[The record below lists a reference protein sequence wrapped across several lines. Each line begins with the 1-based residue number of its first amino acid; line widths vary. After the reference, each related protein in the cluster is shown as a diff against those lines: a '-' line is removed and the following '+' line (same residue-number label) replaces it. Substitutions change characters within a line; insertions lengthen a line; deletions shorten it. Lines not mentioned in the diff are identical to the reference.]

1 VPEVAV
7 KFGTLIFFTDETIA
21 VDTLARELEDRGFES
36 LWVPEH
42 THIPASRAT
51 PYPGGE
57 IPREYV
63 RVLDPYVALT
73 AAAAA
78 TSQLRLATGVC
89 LLAQHDPITLAK
101 TVATLDFISRG
112 RVMLGVGL
120 GWNIEEMRNHG
131 VDPGVRRSIVR
142 EKVLAMQGLWTHD
155 EFGFE
160 GKYVQFEPSWS
171 WPKPVQRPR
180 LPVHMGG
187 AGGPLGFRHLAEYAD
202 GWLPD
207 MTVLTPQR
215 VERKLAEIR
224 QACESIGRD
233 PATVQVSMIA
243 AQPQAAM
250 IEQYAGLGADRC
262 VFLLPSV
269 GADEA
274 RRALDQ
280 FGEAIERA
288 AFALPAS

>member
-1 VPEVAV
+1 M
-7 KFGTLIFFTDETIA
+7 KFGVLTFFTDETIG
-21 VDTLARELEDRGFES
+21 VDTLARELENRGYES
-36 LWVPEH
+36 VWVPEH
-42 THIPASRAT
+42 THIPTIRTT

-57 IPREYV
+57 IPREYL

-73 AAAAA
+73 VAAAA
-78 TSQLRLATGVC
+78 TTKLTLATGVC

-101 TVATLDFISRG
+101 TVATLDFISQG
-112 RVMLGVGL
+112 RVLLGVGL

-142 EKVLAMQGLWTHD
+142 EKVLAMQGLWAHD

-160 GKYVQFEPSWS
+160 GKYVNFEPSWS

-187 AGGPLGFRHLAEYAD
+187 AGGPLGFAHLAEYAD

-207 MTVLTPQR
+207 MTVLTPEQL
-215 VERKLAEIR
+215 ENKLVEIR
-224 QACESIGRD
+224 EACESIGRD
-233 PATVQVSMIA
+233 PGAVQITAIA
-243 AQPQAAM
+243 ATPQARM
-250 IEQYAGLGADRC
+250 IEQYVRLGVDRC

-274 RRALDQ
+274 REALDRFDTAVGQ
-280 FGEAIERA
+280 ADMT
-288 AFALPAS
+288 P

>member
-1 VPEVAV
+1 M
-7 KFGTLIFFTDETIA
+7 KFGVLTFFTDETIG
-21 VDTLARELEDRGFES
+21 VDTLARELENRGYES
-36 LWVPEH
+36 VWVPEH
-42 THIPASRAT
+42 THIPTSRTT

-57 IPREYV
+57 IPREYL

-73 AAAAA
+73 VAAAA
-78 TSQLRLATGVC
+78 TTRLTLATGVC

-101 TVATLDFISRG
+101 TVATLDFISQG
-112 RVMLGVGL
+112 RVLLGVGL

-142 EKVLAMQGLWTHD
+142 EKVLAMQGLWAHD

-160 GKYVQFEPSWS
+160 GKYVNFEPSWS

-187 AGGPLGFRHLAEYAD
+187 AGGPLGFAHLAEYAD

-207 MTVLTPQR
+207 MTVLTPEQLKN
-215 VERKLAEIR
+215 KLVEIR
-224 QACESIGRD
+224 EACESIGRD
-233 PATVQVSMIA
+233 PGAVQITAIA
-243 AQPQAAM
+243 ATPQARM
-250 IEQYAGLGADRC
+250 IEQYVQLGVDRC

-274 RRALDQ
+274 RKALDRFDMAVGQ
-280 FGEAIERA
+280 AHMT
-288 AFALPAS
+288 P